1 MSLEVSRW
9 AGQDVQG
16 STRFVRID
24 PMRRRLDLKPVIYCH
39 GWPQSSTSSE
49 FLAGQLTASIDAL
62 LSGGRTVYIPFTGAN
77 WGHAS
82 ATYPSVG
89 GTGLQAITDVVTAAA
104 ADGFDTTTVHLMGAS
119 MGALNVMG
127 WGWRNPTKV
136 AGVYL
141 LLPCL
146 DLLASYDALAGS
158 ANPSIIALNGD
169 EAMLSCYSAADRAA
183 LVTASADYDPARN
196 TGSVTFGGR
205 VAGHAHS
212 TDEAVPI
219 AAVQAVFAAI
229 GATQLDVEAGGS
241 HFFET
246 DFDSADAAAW
256 FAGLS

>member
-24 PMRRRLDLKPVIYCH
+24 PMRRRLDVKPVIYCH
-39 GWPQSSTSSE
+39 GWPQSSTPSQY
-49 FLAGQLTASIDAL
+49 LADQLTANIDAL

-77 WGHAS
+77 WGS
-82 ATYPSVG
+82 NSTYPSVG

-119 MGALNVMG
+119 MGACNVMG

-146 DLLASYDALAGS
+146 DLLASYDALAAS
-158 ANPSIIALNGD
+158 ANPAIIALNAD

-183 LVTASADYDPARN
+183 LVTASASFDPARN
-196 TGSVTFGGR
+196 TGSVNFGAR

-212 TDEAVPI
+212 TDEVVPI

-241 HFFET
+241 HFFES
-246 DFDSADAAAW
+246 DFDSADVAAW
-256 FAGLS
+256 FAALS